1 MRTHHQNNE
10 EKKTQKNSPERLE
23 EESDREDIDGNIVDD
38 FVMPSLPRMAVIE
51 DLEEDKW
58 STYPIT
64 QKDHRFIEPFPGNQV
79 RASKC
84 WKHDLNVG
92 KKSKNVKV
100 KTHGTL
106 LRTKKN
112 GT

>member
-51 DLEEDKW
+51 DLEEDK
-58 STYPIT
+58 
-64 QKDHRFIEPFPGNQV
+64 
-79 RASKC
+79 
-84 WKHDLNVG
+84 
-92 KKSKNVKV
+92 
-100 KTHGTL
+100 
-106 LRTKKN
+106 
-112 GT
+112 